1 MDPAEAVHLSVSA
14 IYFFQLTKC
23 LNIFATK
30 DEMFQQMHIC
40 FNKDNRIKIF
50 FKDMF
55 HMLCSLCKVISAILV
70 QQPSSFLRDEIFLG
84 WDVVCSWQ
92 VGIWNS
98 SRPSWHKLTCPWLWF
113 DETDE
118 IQHKNLIILLLAL
131 CLTCFR

>member
-1 MDPAEAVHLSVSA
+1 MDVDPAEAVHLSVSA

-40 FNKDNRIKIF
+40 FNKDNKIKIF

-55 HMLCSLCKVISAILV
+55 HVSAILV

-84 WDVVCSWQ
+84 
-92 VGIWNS
+92 
-98 SRPSWHKLTCPWLWF
+98 
-113 DETDE
+113 
-118 IQHKNLIILLLAL
+118 
-131 CLTCFR
+131 